1 MSSKAPSLPHARVM
15 PAASALPKRRKA
27 SRAERRQQLVR
38 ATIESI
44 AVRGF
49 SETTLAHVSKTAGL
63 SQGIVNLHFQT
74 KEMLFL
80 ETLRFLRD
88 EFRSAWGQALEKAGE
103 NPVLQL
109 NALVSSC
116 FKPSICA
123 RKKLAGWFAFLAEA
137 KARPLYREI
146 CEAHDMAYYEALLS
160 ACQHLR
166 AQGGYEDMDP
176 ARVALALEA
185 MIEGLWLSIYLSPTD
200 MDRKTARG
208 ICRTFLAQFFPQ
220 HAEQFAL

>member
-1 MSSKAPSLPHARVM
+1 MSSKAPAMSDTRSVRRATAP
-15 PAASALPKRRKA
+15 PKRRKA
-27 SRAERRQQLVR
+27 SRAERRQQLVQ

-44 AVRGF
+44 AVRGY

-88 EFRSAWGQALEKAGE
+88 EFRSAWGHALEKAGDD
-103 NPVLQL
+103 PVLQL

-123 RKKLAGWFAFLAEA
+123 RKKLAGWFAFLGEA

-146 CEAHDMAYYEALLS
+146 CEAHDMAYCQALQN
-160 ACQHLR
+160 ACDKLR
-166 AQGGYEDMDP
+166 VQGGYEDMDA

-200 MDRKTARG
+200 MDRKTARS
-208 ICRTFLAQFFPQ
+208 ICQTFLAQFFPR
-220 HAEQFAL
+220 HAAQFAL